1 MARDEGEHVVM
12 NISGTC
18 DERFLPVKA
27 AFAAAFERGEEVGA
41 SVAVT
46 LDGEFVVDLWAGD
59 AVTPG
64 GAEVADDAAVVPWQ
78 ARHDRQRLLDS
89 PRPWRR
95 PCVLLLADEGR
106 DSTFTAPVATLW
118 PEPSPPRAQRRRARA
133 VT

>member
-27 AFAAAFERGEEVGA
+27 AFAAAFERGEEAGA

-64 GAEVADDAAVVPWQ
+64 GAEVADDAAVVPW
-78 ARHDRQRLLDS
+78 
-89 PRPWRR
+89 RR
-95 PCVLLLADEGR
+95 DTIVNVYSLTKTMAATCVLLLADEGEL
-106 DSTFTAPVATLW
+106 DLDAPVASLW
-118 PEPSPPRAQRRRARA
+118 PAFEAEGKRG
-133 VT
+133 VL